1 MEDIIILELSWL
13 CHSVLGP
20 ILSPEE
26 FQITLSCSTPGTTTK
41 EKIKRALE
49 AFNKQKWDNIDET
62 LSLLCRLEI
71 CFELPDRPNTYQFPA
86 LIQQQRPPEVWC
98 RNALMTVY
106 VGRRWKRED
115 ETDIIT
121 PGTMPFLQ
129 CHVRNT
135 KCFCGLEPVLWQGG
149 LMIKKRIDEFSL
161 EGMVILQDV
170 DKSLDFIVRGPKHS
184 EGECMKLLKDLMRT
198 GEMVL
203 QEKSPGMERHL
214 WYISCSELKELKE
227 SPGAY
232 RKETVEKVIKNSTKS
247 SASLFE
253 GTVED
258 SLKELFALPDNH
270 IDYISYKTRCVI
282 DTCLEKDEVGRN
294 ALASALLSPSPA
306 DIVKSAISGDILAL
320 WSENLNATA
329 QSLANAARKNDV
341 LYLLSLLHGEGA
353 IELSADE
360 VRHLSYGFFEYV
372 IFYLWFAQKAAAAQN
387 LQDLLNRPAC
397 SSQKIGVHE
406 NFIVLRI
413 ELFVFRYRFL
423 LDLFSSC

>member
-1 MEDIIILELSWL
+1 MEDKIILELSWL
-13 CHSVLGP
+13 CHSVLGSL
-20 ILSPEE
+20 LSPEE
-26 FQITLSCSTPGTTTK
+26 FQITLSCSPPGTATK

-86 LIQQQRPPEVWC
+86 LIQQQRPPEIWC

-149 LMIKKRIDEFSL
+149 LTIKKRIAKFSL

-170 DKSLDFIVRGPKHS
+170 DKALDFGLRGTEHS
-184 EGECMKLLKDLMRT
+184 ESECMKLLRDLMRT
-198 GEMVL
+198 GEKVL

-214 WYISCSELKELKE
+214 WYISCSELKEVKE

-232 RKETVEKVIKNSTKS
+232 RKEKRI
-247 SASLFE
+247 
-253 GTVED
+253 
-258 SLKELFALPDNH
+258 
-270 IDYISYKTRCVI
+270 R
-282 DTCLEKDEVGRN
+282 R
-294 ALASALLSPSPA
+294 
-306 DIVKSAISGDILAL
+306 
-320 WSENLNATA
+320 
-329 QSLANAARKNDV
+329 SLAPHCSRERSRTASKS
-341 LYLLSLLHGEGA
+341 YLLSL
-353 IELSADE
+353 IITS
-360 VRHLSYGFFEYV
+360 
-372 IFYLWFAQKAAAAQN
+372 IIYLTKRA
-387 LQDLLNRPAC
+387 
-397 SSQKIGVHE
+397 V
-406 NFIVLRI
+406 
-413 ELFVFRYRFL
+413 
-423 LDLFSSC
+423 